1 VTEIAASEEMF
12 VPRELATALPELL
25 AGPWTGP
32 PRIVD

>member
-1 VTEIAASEEMF
+1 MF